1 MDEAKAR
8 LLIQRIDASIE
19 MLNQTK
25 QDILDFLVSD
35 SLAQIKELE
44 ENEQYTVEPTFIGDD
59 GKEYKCGTA
68 YLKAK
73 TWYCCG
79 YPLQKEVKNGKQVYH
94 CSKCGTDYSS

>member
-25 QDILDFLVSD
+25 QDILDFLGND

-44 ENEQYTVEPTFIGDD
+44 AELLALGVKKSEIKKIRTD
-59 GKEYKCGTA
+59 
-68 YLKAK
+68 AK
-73 TWYCCG
+73 S
-79 YPLQKEVKNGKQVYH
+79 EV
-94 CSKCGTDYSS
+94 SA

>member
-25 QDILDFLVSD
+25 QDIHD

-44 ENEQYTVEPTFIGDD
+44 ENEKYTVEPTFIGDD

-94 CSKCGTDYSS
+94 CSKCGTDYSA

>member
-25 QDILDFLVSD
+25 QDILDFLGND

-44 ENEQYTVEPTFIGDD
+44 ENERT
-59 GKEYKCGTA
+59 
-68 YLKAK
+68 
-73 TWYCCG
+73 
-79 YPLQKEVKNGKQVYH
+79 
-94 CSKCGTDYSS
+94 

>member
-25 QDILDFLVSD
+25 QDILDFLGND

-44 ENEQYTVEPTFIGDD
+44 ENEDLDIFILFS
-59 GKEYKCGTA
+59 
-68 YLKAK
+68 YLILLYCYIIK
-73 TWYCCG
+73 TDNYQLIIIYNIYFFCFFFIFW
-79 YPLQKEVKNGKQVYH
+79 H
-94 CSKCGTDYSS
+94 F